1 MSRAIRKSWQPS
13 EPRGRNRK
21 MGKKEAVI
29 DKYRKGLHDITVAGS
44 EEEIDRISE
53 KIQDLITDNSELF
66 SVKEYTENLATL
78 RIFTWKARAKIQEGI

>member
-1 MSRAIRKSWQPS
+1 
-13 EPRGRNRK
+13 

-29 DKYRKGLHDITVAGS
+29 DEYRKGLHDITVAGS

-66 SVKEYTENLATL
+66 SAKEYTDNLATL
-78 RIFTWKARAKIQEGI
+78 RIFTWEARYKIQEGI

>member
-1 MSRAIRKSWQPS
+1 
-13 EPRGRNRK
+13 

-29 DKYRKGLHDITVAGS
+29 DEYRKGLHDITVAGS

-53 KIQDLITDNSELF
+53 KIQDLITDNSGLF

-78 RIFTWKARAKIQEGI
+78 RIFTWKARYKIQEGI